1 MKQVE
6 NPATSLYKVVHCGIL
21 LDCMAVLGKVT
32 GQWVGME
39 EEFIWGSPA
48 HRKTQRSTEAWAKSS
63 LSTSRAPVAQSTSQ
77 HSPGSESPVFLGKC
91 S

>member
-32 GQWVGME
+32 GEWVGM
-39 EEFIWGSPA
+39 G
-48 HRKTQRSTEAWAKSS
+48 HVGKS
-63 LSTSRAPVAQSTSQ
+63 
-77 HSPGSESPVFLGKC
+77 
-91 S
+91 